1 MTARLFCHFGRALS
15 GLDPLATNILRHLA
29 DRSPPGTL
37 FSHIRDEFLQ
47 TETEAMS
54 WGECVEAVISA
65 IRDHTRAP
73 VVEKTDTRAALPIEE
88 LLRVMRE
95 MAERAGRPMEDRPEQ
110 RRMIDTVAEAF
121 AAKRDTVIEA
131 PTGIGKTFA
140 YLLPALAASL
150 SRGERVMVSTH
161 TKLLQDQLL
170 DRDLPFLREVF
181 EAAGLPKSAWS
192 VAKLK

>member
-37 FSHIRDEFLQ
+37 FSHMRDEFLNA
-47 TETEAMS
+47 ETEAMS
-54 WGECVEAVISA
+54 WDECVSAVVA
-65 IRDHTRAP
+65 AVRENTRAP
-73 VVEKTDTRAALPIEE
+73 IVERQDSRAE
-88 LLRVMRE
+88 LSVEAILRTMRE
-95 MAERAGRPMEDRPEQ
+95 IAESVGRPMEDRPEQ
-110 RRMIDTVAEAF
+110 RRMIDTIAEAF
-121 AAKRDTVIEA
+121 AAKRNTVIEA

-150 SRGERVMVSTH
+150 PRGERVMVSTH
-161 TKLLQDQLL
+161 TKILQDQLL
-170 DRDLPFLREVF
+170 DRDLPFLRDVF
-181 EAAGLPKSAWS
+181 EAAGIPRSSWS